1 MQFQSSWKC
10 FRLRVVI
17 FIQFLFQSPG
27 PYCMIRFIIF
37 LSMPIYFYTATLQ
50 YLPNVG
56 TDELLEDWLTFS
68 WFGLLSKRLS
78 VMELKV
84 SEIESLQMSH
94 EHWFEQIS
102 LRFWVLFV
110 LNCCVS
116 SLPLEEF
123 KLAMVEFSKSAL
135 FVVEF
140 DFDKEL
146 TSYSSEFSSTSSSF
160 WCLCDIEKNL
170 KVQSGIDRKNKK
182 IRKTWKYLCNVL

>member
-1 MQFQSSWKC
+1 
-10 FRLRVVI
+10 
-17 FIQFLFQSPG
+17 
-27 PYCMIRFIIF
+27 
-37 LSMPIYFYTATLQ
+37 MPIYFYTATLQ

-84 SEIESLQMSH
+84 SEIVSLQMSH

-110 LNCCVS
+110 FNCFVS
-116 SLPLEEF
+116 SLSLEES

-146 TSYSSEFSSTSSSF
+146 TSYSSEFSSTSSSL

-170 KVQSGIDRKNKK
+170 KVQSGIDRKIKRYEKHEN
-182 IRKTWKYLCNVL
+182 ICVMSCNLE

>member
-1 MQFQSSWKC
+1 
-10 FRLRVVI
+10 
-17 FIQFLFQSPG
+17 
-27 PYCMIRFIIF
+27 
-37 LSMPIYFYTATLQ
+37 MPIYFYTATLK

-84 SEIESLQMSH
+84 SEIVSLQMSH
-94 EHWFEQIS
+94 EHWFKQIS

-110 LNCCVS
+110 FNGGVS
-116 SLPLEEF
+116 SLPLWESM
-123 KLAMVEFSKSAL
+123 LAMVEFSTSAL

-140 DFDKEL
+140 DFDKKL
-146 TSYSSEFSSTSSSF
+146 TSYSSEFSSASSSL

-182 IRKTWKYLCNVL
+182 DTKNMKIFVKCHVI